1 VRPHA
6 SRTAVSPTAHTR
18 EKVDICRFY
27 KPHDEAAATS
37 PAGVA
42 REWNTIGG
50 ILSGLGTRDS
60 GPGVGR
66 GTGDWDFVGEVRGSL
81 RTPEPTPQAPVPSP
95 QSLGSL

>member
-1 VRPHA
+1 MSRIDGREPDAVGPDEAEDRGERSSVRPHA

-60 GPGVGR
+60 GP
-66 GTGDWDFVGEVRGSL
+66 
-81 RTPEPTPQAPVPSP
+81 
-95 QSLGSL
+95 